1 MRIRWDFIRLH
12 VANHSTLLSRNIN
25 IPTRFAGTPRSQET
39 NMPRSYVPIRLR
51 QPSRDFVTLLHLDRN
66 LDTFLDAFAYVCPRM
81 PCLCVCYMRK
91 LSYVWDAFGSVP
103 THKLFVLLFH
113 SYVLCTFCRDMRI
126 RFSLV
131 LRKCNRNPTQA
142 P

>member
-1 MRIRWDFIRLH
+1 MGLH
-12 VANHSTLLSRNIN
+12 LVTCCQSFHI
-25 IPTRFAGTPRSQET
+25 IVEKHK
-39 NMPRSYVPIRLR
+39 RSYTLRGNPSHIRLR

-91 LSYVWDAFGSVP
+91 LSYVWDTFGSVP

-126 RFSLV
+126 RFYSTSRRGVRDTPIYIQIL
-131 LRKCNRNPTQA
+131 LCCP
-142 P
+142 PI